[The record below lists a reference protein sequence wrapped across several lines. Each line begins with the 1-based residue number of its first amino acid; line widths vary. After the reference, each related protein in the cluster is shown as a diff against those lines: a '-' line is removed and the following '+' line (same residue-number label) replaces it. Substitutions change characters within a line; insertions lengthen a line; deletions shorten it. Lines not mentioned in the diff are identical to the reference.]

1 MVQHYNIKS
10 TANALSNVTFTFHSM
25 SYDVATSRLKLQDWD
40 RDLNLLYAV
49 VIRLPFEMVP
59 VFVTLVCVHLSI
71 SHFILTTAD
80 GGILF
85 LCYSSQRC
93 L

>member
-25 SYDVATSRLKLQDWD
+25 SYDVATSRLKLQT
-40 RDLNLLYAV
+40 DLNLLYAV

-80 GGILF
+80 GDILF